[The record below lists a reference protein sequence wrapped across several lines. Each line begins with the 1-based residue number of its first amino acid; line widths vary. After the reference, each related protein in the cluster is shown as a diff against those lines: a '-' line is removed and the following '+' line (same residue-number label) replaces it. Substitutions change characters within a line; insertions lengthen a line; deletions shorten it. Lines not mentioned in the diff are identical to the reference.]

1 MDQEQVS
8 LRYTD
13 GSSDKVY
20 HTQLAPQDGGFVVNF
35 QYGRRGGT
43 LQTGT
48 KTLTPV
54 SYDQAKK
61 VYDTLV
67 AAKKRKGYTDSEDGT
82 PYQGSALAGQQSGLV
97 PQLLNAIDETT
108 VKAMGADDAWM
119 LQEKIDGVRCM
130 VRCTFGTVEGSNRK
144 GLVIPLP
151 APVVERI
158 TMLLDDGQAVLDGE
172 LVGDVYHVFDLL
184 ELNGGNLRPS
194 GAEERYDR
202 LAALFGDDDDDPNVT
217 LVVAFMTS
225 AGKQEAFAR
234 LKAERAEGVVFK
246 RKDSPYVPGR
256 PNSGGNQ
263 LKFKFKASATVHVDG
278 QNLGKRSVMMS
289 VRTGAFEA
297 RVAVGS
303 VTIPVNCD
311 IPVTNTFIEVEY
323 LYAYPGGS
331 LFQPVYKGPREDKDQ
346 ADHER
351 ALKFKQGTSDED
363 ENES

>member
-1 MDQEQVS
+1 MDQEQIS

-20 HTQLAPQDGGFVVNF
+20 HTQLAPQDGGFVVNV

-67 AAKKRKGYTDSEDGT
+67 AAKKRKGYTEGEDGT
-82 PYQGSALAGQQSGLV
+82 PYQGSEQAGHVSGLV

-108 VKAMGADDAWM
+108 AKAIGADDGWM

-130 VRCTFGTVEGSNRK
+130 VRGHPGTMEGSNRK
-144 GLVIPLP
+144 GLVMPLP
-151 APVVERI
+151 APVVDSI
-158 TMLLDDGQAVLDGE
+158 TTLLDGGQAVLDGE
-172 LVGDVYHVFDLL
+172 MVGDVYHVFDLL
-184 ELNGGNLRPS
+184 ELNGRNLRPY

-225 AGKQEAFAR
+225 AGKQEAFSR

-246 RKDSPYVPGR
+246 RKNSPYVPGR
-256 PNSGGNQ
+256 PASGGNQ
-263 LKFKFKASATVHVDG
+263 LKFKASATVHVDG
-278 QNLGKRSVMMS
+278 QNLGKRSVMVS
-289 VRTGAFEA
+289 VHTGDFGA
-297 RVAVGS
+297 RAAVGKVS
-303 VTIPVNCD
+303 IPLNYD
-311 IPVTNTFIEVEY
+311 IPEANTYIEVEY
-323 LYAYPGGS
+323 LYAYPNGS
-331 LFQPVYKGPREDKDQ
+331 LFQPVYKGPRRDKDQ

-351 ALKFKQGTSDED
+351 SLKFKQGTTDED
-363 ENES
+363 ENDS

>member
-20 HTQLAPQDGGFVVNF
+20 HAQLAPQDGGFVVNV

-48 KTLTPV
+48 KTFAPV

-61 VYDTLV
+61 VYDKLI
-67 AAKKRKGYTDSEDGT
+67 ASKRSKGYTDGEDGT

-108 VKAMGADDAWM
+108 VKAMGADDAWF

-130 VRCTFGTVEGSNRK
+130 VRCDIGTVEGSNRK
-144 GLVIPLP
+144 GLVLPLP
-151 APVVERI
+151 APVVDSI
-158 TMLLDDGQAVLDGE
+158 TALVDGGQAVLDGE

-184 ELNGGNLRPS
+184 ELNGGNLRPY
-194 GAEERYDR
+194 GAEERYCR

-217 LVVAFMTS
+217 LVVAFTTS
-225 AGKQEAFAR
+225 AGKQEAFSR

-256 PNSGGNQ
+256 PHSGGNQ
-263 LKFKFKASATVHVDG
+263 LKCKFKASATVHVDG
-278 QNLGKRSVMMS
+278 QNPGKRSVMMS
-289 VRTGAFEA
+289 VRTGDFGA
-297 RVAVGS
+297 RVAVGNVS
-303 VTIPVNCD
+303 IPVNDD
-311 IPVTNTFIEVEY
+311 IPEAGTCVEVEY

-351 ALKFKQGTSDED
+351 TLKFKQGTPDED